1 MKNSQKGVTLIEM
14 ILVVALIAIMTVL
27 SFMQRQLE
35 MEQVR
40 ARAVGVDL
48 YVYNNAVRNWLSENI
63 STTALNVTH
72 NGATWLK
79 PNSCGGSSGRVDGYI
94 PCTFPDASSAKP
106 MKFSNIV
113 MTTVL
118 TRTFT
123 AAGGVQTK
131 GVTTTTP
138 FKVASRAGAAGDI
151 RADLSGLAAI
161 TAASGVISAAQMT
174 PNMAT
179 TDGVY
184 KSDPITAI
192 IVMEASNRADSDAWL
207 RTDGGNSMNNNLKF
221 TSTLTSNLRQIMGT
235 SRVQSNGPADTLF
248 IGNKNSNTAMP
259 SNGDGSGVP
268 LDVSAAGRESVVV
281 DANARIYGQLRTNG
295 AITAISGNITA
306 SAGSVAASV
315 DVTAGRDVVAQ
326 GNMFGKAF
334 YDQDNRAYYV
344 NPATISIV
352 NRVNASI
359 LSSQSAATTLQMQ
372 SNRVNFR
379 DFAAGGAD
387 VTMAGRVNTD
397 TLYIKKNGKSVPLT
411 SLLPNYVLIQSYF
424 ALDGQYVPM
433 PSCPG
438 TPAGTPK
445 IIVVPQTIPTNT
457 AKPVAGYTTP
467 PVGASFFYATLSG
480 AGWIVQSNTW
490 SGSYGGQ
497 GSAIASTYCL
507 Y

>member
-1 MKNSQKGVTLIEM
+1 MKNNQKGVTLIEM

-27 SFMQRQLE
+27 TFMQRQLE

-63 STTALNVTH
+63 STTALNVTR
-72 NGATWLK
+72 NGTTWLK
-79 PNSCGGSSGRVDGYI
+79 PDTCGGSSGRVDGYI
-94 PCTFPDASSAKP
+94 PCSFPDASSANP
-106 MKFSNIV
+106 MKFSNMV
-113 MTTVL
+113 LTTVL

-123 AAGGVQTK
+123 PAGGVQTT

-138 FKVASRAGAAGDI
+138 FRVSSRAGAAGDI

-179 TDGVY
+179 TDGVF
-184 KSDPITAI
+184 KSNPVTAVIT
-192 IVMEASNRADSDAWL
+192 MEASNRADSDAWL

-221 TSTLTSNLRQIMGT
+221 TTTLANNLRQIMGA
-235 SRVQSNGPADTLF
+235 SRIQSNGPTDILF

-259 SNGDGSGVP
+259 TDGDGSGVA
-268 LDVSAAGRESVVV
+268 LATSAAGRESVVV
-281 DANARIYGQLRTNG
+281 DANARIYGRLRTNG
-295 AITAISGNITA
+295 AITALSGNITA
-306 SAGSVAASV
+306 SNGNVVAST
-315 DVTAGRDVVAQ
+315 DVVAGRDVVAT
-326 GNMFGKAF
+326 GNVYGKAF
-334 YDQDNRAYYV
+334 YDQDNRAYFV
-344 NPATISIV
+344 NPATTSVV
-352 NRVNASI
+352 NQVNASI
-359 LSSQSAATTLQMQ
+359 LSSQSAAATLQMQ

-379 DFAAGGAD
+379 DFNAGTAD
-387 VTMAGRVNTD
+387 VTLAGRVNAD
-397 TLYIKKNGKSVPLT
+397 TLRVRKNGKSVPLT

-424 ALDGQYVPM
+424 ALDGQYVPR
-433 PSCPG
+433 PTCPG

-457 AKPVAGYTTP
+457 AKPVGGYTTP
-467 PVGASFFYATLSG
+467 PVGATFFYAVASG